1 MIHSA
6 PNCTTF
12 RKKVAAVE
20 LIANTAILQQTEAF
34 CSEVTTTVTTNKNN
48 EENIRDFMEPPANTK
63 IENLQEDEET
73 TAHSPRGEL
82 LR

>member
-34 CSEVTTTVTTNKNN
+34 CSEVMTIVTKNKNN
-48 EENIRDFMEPPANTK
+48 EENIRD
-63 IENLQEDEET
+63 LQIDEET
-73 TAHSPRGEL
+73 TSLSPKGEL
-82 LR
+82 LRWHIRLGTFPSPK